1 MNFFWSGF
9 YKEAGMIG
17 AARGMFSKG
26 RSVAPPIPGPKIHM
40 GSASALPGQGAMV
53 MGKSGIKA
61 APQSI
66 KGRGVG
72 GMAVP

>member
-1 MNFFWSGF
+1 MTNFWLSFEKRANLVS
-9 YKEAGMIG
+9 
-17 AARGMFSKG
+17 AARGFASKG
-26 RSVAPPIPGPKIHM
+26 RHVAPPIPGPKIHM

-53 MGKSGIKA
+53 MGKSGIKS